1 MHMSKKVWLEA
12 MAGTVSFYDD
22 KGKRQH
28 TIYLGDMPEYGK
40 TDFFR
45 RFTVEIERV
54 KVLFPRAKR
63 VGLGC
68 RLSKYS
74 NFKCI
79 LISRLM
85 DSNRLKNRLE
95 LIENRC

>member
-1 MHMSKKVWLEA
+1 MSKKVWLEA

-63 VGLGC
+63 VGLADGAEINWP
-68 RLSKYS
+68 LLIIKIIGT
-74 NFKCI
+74 KCTA
-79 LISRLM
+79 
-85 DSNRLKNRLE
+85 
-95 LIENRC
+95 